1 MTFFLEKYISIYASN
16 YKLYAIKAGKAIF
29 LIVFVLFSIFSFVPR
44 SFAGDILAGPIP
56 AKVVHVKDGDSLQVS
71 VHIWLDQ
78 IIETTVRL
86 RGIDSPELRGKC
98 PSERQQA
105 KQAKH
110 FLRDRLQQGPHKDHV
125 WLYEVQYGKYAGR
138 VLATVIASNGENL
151 SDVMLAAGLAR
162 PYQAGSREV
171 WCEGS

>member
-1 MTFFLEKYISIYASN
+1 MLAYAPN
-16 YKLYAIKAGKAIF
+16 YKLHSPKQFKRTLFA
-29 LIVFVLFSIFSFVPR
+29 VFILFSSFSFTPL
-44 SFAGDILAGPIP
+44 SFAGDVLAGPIP

-86 RGIDSPELRGKC
+86 RGIDSPELHGKC

-110 FLRDRLQQGPHKDHV
+110 FLRNRLQQGPHEDHV

-151 SDVMLAAGLAR
+151 SDAMLAAGLAR
-162 PYQAGSREV
+162 PYQAGSRET
-171 WCEGS
+171 WCKGL